1 MNPLMLPLDTLRS
14 LVEAPPRRVVITTHQ
29 NPDADALGSS
39 LGWAGYLR
47 KKGHSVTIITPTD
60 YPRYL
65 TWMQGNDDV
74 IAYSDRTRTRAAA
87 AVAEADVIY
96 CLDFNALARIGDLE
110 PMVRASSAQKVM
122 IDHHLQPEN
131 FADLVFSDP
140 SAAATAQMVYEL
152 IAALGDEQTI
162 DRHIGECLYAGFMTD
177 TGSFRHPS
185 TNAAVH
191 RIAANLIEL
200 GVNTNRVHRLIFD
213 NVSLDRLRFL
223 GYVLSEKMVVLPEYR
238 VAYIAVTG
246 EELKRFRSQTGDTE
260 GVVNYA
266 LSVENVVM
274 AAILVDRGNEV
285 KISFRSVGDFS
296 VNELARQYFNGGG
309 HRNAAGGK
317 THLSLSDTVAR
328 FLSVLPEFKEKLLET
343 E

>member
-1 MNPLMLPLDTLRS
+1 MLPLETVRT

-39 LGWAGYLR
+39 LAWAGYLR
-47 KKGHSVTIITPTD
+47 KKGHTVTVITPTD

-65 TWMQGNDDV
+65 TWMPGNADV
-74 IAYSDRTRTRAAA
+74 VVFSERARARAAQV
-87 AVAEADVIY
+87 VADAEVIY

-110 PMVRASSAQKVM
+110 PMVRRATVPKVM
-122 IDHHLQPEN
+122 IDHHLQPEG
-131 FADLVFSDP
+131 FADVVFSDP
-140 SAAATAQMVYEL
+140 TAAATAQMVYEL
-152 IAALGDEQTI
+152 ITELGDSAII
-162 DRHIGECLYAGFMTD
+162 DTGIGECLYAGFMTD

-213 NVSLDRLRFL
+213 HVSLDRLRFL

-238 VAYIAVTG
+238 VAYIAVTDA
-246 EELKRFRSQTGDTE
+246 ELKQFHSQTGDTE

-274 AAILVDRGNEV
+274 AAILVDRGTEV

-296 VNELARQYFNGGG
+296 VNDLARRYFNGGG

-317 THLSLSDTVAR
+317 TNQSLNETVER
-328 FLSVLPEFKEKLLET
+328 FLSVLPEFKEKLLAT

>member
-1 MNPLMLPLDTLRS
+1 MLPLESLRT

-47 KKGHSVTIITPTD
+47 KKGHSVTVITPTD

-65 TWMQGNDDV
+65 TWMPGNDEV
-74 IAYSDRTRTRAAA
+74 VAFSERTRSRAAQL
-87 AVAEADVIY
+87 VANAEVIY
-96 CLDFNALARIGDLE
+96 CLDFNTLARIGELE
-110 PMVRASSAQKVM
+110 PMVRRATAAKVM
-122 IDHHLQPEN
+122 IDHHLQPEG
-131 FADLVFSDP
+131 FADISFSDP
-140 SAAATAQMVYEL
+140 TAAATAQMIYEL
-152 IAALGDEQTI
+152 ITELGDETTI
-162 DRHIGECLYAGFMTD
+162 DAPIGECLYAGFMTD

-185 TNAAVH
+185 TNPAVH
-191 RIAANLIEL
+191 RIAASLIEL

-213 NVSLDRLRFL
+213 NVSLDRMRFL

-238 VAYIAVTG
+238 VAYIAVTE
-246 EELKRFRSQTGDTE
+246 EELKRFNSQTGDTE

-296 VNELARQYFNGGG
+296 VNDLARRYFNGGG

-317 THLSLSDTVAR
+317 TNGPLSETVDR
-328 FLSVLPEFKEKLLET
+328 FLTILPEFKEKLVAT

>member
-1 MNPLMLPLDTLRS
+1 MLPLESLRT

-47 KKGHSVTIITPTD
+47 KKGHSVTVITPTD

-65 TWMQGNDDV
+65 NWMPGNDGV
-74 IAYSDRTRTRAAA
+74 VAFQERTRHRAAQLI
-87 AVAEADVIY
+87 AEADVIY
-96 CLDFNALARIGDLE
+96 CLDFNTLARIGDLE
-110 PMVRASSAQKVM
+110 PMVRRATASKVM
-122 IDHHLQPEN
+122 IDHHLQPEG
-131 FADLVFSDP
+131 FADLTFSDP

-152 IAALGDEQTI
+152 ITELGDGAII
-162 DRHIGECLYAGFMTD
+162 DTSIGECLYAGFMTD

-185 TNAAVH
+185 TNSSVH
-191 RIAANLIEL
+191 RIAANLLEL

-213 NVSLDRLRFL
+213 NVSLDRMRFL

-238 VAYIAVTG
+238 VAYIAVTE
-246 EELKRFRSQTGDTE
+246 EELKRFNSQTGDTE

-296 VNELARQYFNGGG
+296 VNDLARKYFNGGG

-317 THLSLSDTVAR
+317 TNGPLRETIDR
-328 FLSVLPEFKEKLLET
+328 FLTVLPEFKEKLLAT